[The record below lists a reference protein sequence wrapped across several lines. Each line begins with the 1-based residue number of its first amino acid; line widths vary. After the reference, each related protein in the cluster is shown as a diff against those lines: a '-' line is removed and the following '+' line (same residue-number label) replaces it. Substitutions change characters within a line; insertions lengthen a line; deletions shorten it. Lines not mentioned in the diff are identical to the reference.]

1 MFKKI
6 LIANRGEI
14 ACRAMRTA
22 KRMGIATVA
31 VYSDADRTALHTR
44 SADESVHIGAAASA
58 ESYLSIDKI
67 IDACKQTG
75 TDAVYPGYGFLS
87 ENSQF
92 AAALE
97 ANNIAF
103 VGPGQHAIEC
113 MGDKI
118 TSKKLAIE
126 SGVNT
131 VPGHT
136 DIITDTDHAMSIAN
150 SIGYPVML
158 KASAGGGGKGMRI
171 AYNDDECKEGF
182 ERASNEAKSSF
193 GDDRI
198 FIEKFIEQPRHIEI
212 QILAD
217 KHGNT
222 IYLNERECSI
232 QRRHQKVIEEAP
244 SPFLDEATRKAM
256 GEQSCAL
263 AAAVDYHS
271 AGTVEF
277 IVDKDRNFYFLEMNT
292 RLQVEHPVT
301 EMITGLDLVEEM
313 ILVAAGEKLKHS
325 QSDIG
330 INGWSMEARV
340 YAENPFREFLP
351 STGRVKRYVE
361 PADQSHVRIDSG
373 VSEGGEVSIFYDPMI
388 SKLITWG
395 DNREIAIDRMQDALD
410 LYQIDGVTTN
420 IPFLSA
426 LFDHSSFRQGDFSTH
441 FIDQHYPEGFSRSE
455 PNNNEKLLQH
465 CAAATTKF
473 LLRQRDAKI
482 SGTLRQTTDI
492 RSMSLVIIDNE
503 EQFPVHIEQTG
514 ESEFRLNSQTG
525 DNQTIVLTTDWKPSQ
540 SVFTARIDN
549 HEHIFQWKRTQL
561 GYELTNAKHVVDLQV
576 LSPHEASL
584 YQHMPVRKPIDT
596 SSLLLSPM
604 PGLLVDVLVKEGDF
618 VSVGDSLAIVEA
630 MKMENVLKA
639 ERSGN
644 IATILSTPGSTL
656 EVDQKILEFEPS

>member
-1 MFKKI
+1 
-6 LIANRGEI
+6 
-14 ACRAMRTA
+14 
-22 KRMGIATVA
+22 
-31 VYSDADRTALHTR
+31 
-44 SADESVHIGAAASA
+44 
-58 ESYLSIDKI
+58 
-67 IDACKQTG
+67 
-75 TDAVYPGYGFLS
+75 
-87 ENSQF
+87 
-92 AAALE
+92 
-97 ANNIAF
+97 
-103 VGPGQHAIEC
+103 
-113 MGDKI
+113 
-118 TSKKLAIE
+118 
-126 SGVNT
+126 
-131 VPGHT
+131 
-136 DIITDTDHAMSIAN
+136 
-150 SIGYPVML
+150 
-158 KASAGGGGKGMRI
+158 
-171 AYNDDECKEGF
+171 
-182 ERASNEAKSSF
+182 
-193 GDDRI
+193 
-198 FIEKFIEQPRHIEI
+198 
-212 QILAD
+212 
-217 KHGNT
+217 
-222 IYLNERECSI
+222 
-232 QRRHQKVIEEAP
+232 
-244 SPFLDEATRKAM
+244 M

-313 ILVAAGEKLKHS
+313 ILVAAGEKLKHT

-395 DNREIAIDRMQDALD
+395 DNREIAIDRMQGALD

-455 PNNNEKLLQH
+455 PDNNEKLLQH

-473 LLRQRDAKI
+473 LLRQRDANI
-482 SGTLRQTTDI
+482 SGTLRPATDLK
-492 RSMSLVIIDNE
+492 SMSLVIIDNG
-503 EQFPVHIEQTG
+503 EQFPVQIEQLSET
-514 ESEFRLNSQTG
+514 EFRLTAEQRSE
-525 DNQTIVLTTDWKPSQ
+525 DILLTTDWKPSQ
-540 SVFTARIDN
+540 SVFTARIDD
-549 HEHIFQWKRTQL
+549 HEHILQWKRTRL
-561 GYELTNAKHVVDLQV
+561 GYELANAKHVVDLQV
-576 LSPHEASL
+576 LSPREAAL

-618 VSVGDSLAIVEA
+618 VNVGDSLAIVEA

-644 IATILSTPGSTL
+644 IASILSTPGSTL
-656 EVDQKILEFEPS
+656 EVDQKILEFEAS